1 MDLGNMASV
10 KKKNFFKSVL
20 PAEEFFLRD
29 VEDTSLALPMEGQV
43 TTSQSHSGDRVQQ
56 QVQLTLARKGKRT
69 ISNGNLYP
77 SRNQT
82 SADTASAPDSAS
94 GLLYRKCSSTGH
106 MNGGSWG
113 RERSSGRF
121 AWKES
126 TKRMTVRADASGQ
139 PNSLGSRPC
148 QGSARYGMSYGGA
161 YTLPVRSLS
170 SSRNAQAVR
179 SQAVGLSQSSARSE
193 MIHSMRLG
201 QAPKPMVLLNDSV
214 FDPTSPVMAN
224 SHHQEA
230 FASSRQAEHQF
241 FLSRQHS
248 EGYAML
254 QRVRQAT
261 KVQGMRQNSHPPT
274 NPISY
279 STSMASMEV
288 DAGRIQPVTRLQAQ
302 QSMANGNIVQG
313 KSEGQATELTLE
325 KAMALLN
332 QENTDLQVSA
342 AQYIQHQCF
351 GSADARRMVFYLHG
365 VPKLIGLLKVDNE
378 QLQAAAAGALRNVVF
393 ESNDNKVEV
402 KENSGIPV
410 ALQLLNTNRSIEIR
424 KQLTGLLWNLSSN
437 DILKEY
443 LAKEAPQTLTKSV
456 LIPCSGIY
464 EGENPKDD
472 MLADPD
478 TFFNATGCLRN
489 MSSSGP
495 DGRKIMRECDTLI
508 DSLVHYIRGSIAD
521 YIPDD
526 KSTENCVCIL
536 HNLTYQMEAE
546 LPQKYVVKI
555 AESQKSPVAKNKS
568 PGCFGVRS
576 TKALENLEK
585 EGPLLEEKSNPQGV
599 EWLWSPIT
607 VRMYL
612 SLMARSSRRYSKE
625 AALGALQNITAG
637 NGLVSHAMAC
647 TIKEGGLQQV
657 KKILEEDEPA
667 VKRTAVAL
675 LRNLSHYEELHSDI
689 VQLVLPELLAM
700 LPDPDANAQPPT
712 EVTVSLCNIL
722 LNLCQNAPP
731 NARAILSQG
740 GLKKIVAI
748 SASRDFRPFPGMSL
762 IPDLGNI
769 PSRESQAASVLL
781 HAMWRHTELHG
792 VYKKAGYKKP
802 AFINSRTTKAVNFV
816 HE

>member
-179 SQAVGLSQSSARSE
+179 AQAVGLSQSSARSE

-402 KENSGIPV
+402 KDNSGIPV

-647 TIKEGGLQQV
+647 TIVKKEGGLQQV

-748 SASRDFRPFPGMSL
+748 SAKDF
-762 IPDLGNI
+762 GNI